1 MRHKVRYKLPLLQL
15 HFKGGNGNIQVL
27 RFMVQDNLTIQL
39 SLSTKGNKYI
49 KNNPPFR
56 AKAFITHYSLIN
68 YKKKH
73 PHLTSLEPKKHIAH
87 TAQRSQK
94 IVLFIV

>member
-1 MRHKVRYKLPLLQL
+1 
-15 HFKGGNGNIQVL
+15 
-27 RFMVQDNLTIQL
+27 MVQDNLTIQL

-73 PHLTSLEPKKHIAH
+73 PHLTNLEPKKNIAQ
-87 TAQRSQK
+87 TTKDCRKQFVYRIIINFAS
-94 IVLFIV
+94 